1 MNTYFKVSDYL
12 YSVRNMLQDLV
23 GPPYRYSD
31 QQIVDALNTCV
42 GEISRIRPDIFLEYK
57 YQFPLPHRSARNDMT
72 PGLFLSTRTMDVVPI
87 PRTYFQPS
95 LWYIEGLLQLFDVD
109 DTQDVRAQAFFQKF
123 LGTLMSAAA

>member
-1 MNTYFKVSDYL
+1 MNTYFKVSDYI
-12 YSVRNMLQDLV
+12 YTVRNLLQDLV

-42 GEISRIRPDIFLEYK
+42 AEISRVRPDIFLEYK
-57 YQFPLPHRSARNDMT
+57 YQFPLPGRSVRNNMT
-72 PGLFLSTRTMDVVPI
+72 PGLFLSTRQTDVVPI
-87 PRTYFQPS
+87 PRTYYQPA
-95 LWYIEGLLQLFDVD
+95 LWYIEGMLQLYDVD